1 MISVKCSGGF
11 YNVYDTDVDQTTPF
25 KLADIIQPTD
35 KVIDCEIVVWEE
47 KEGRLNKVIKFR
59 NHSSDFENIL
69 EEVKKI
75 LLETD
80 KSFEINLRIL
90 FARNRI

>member
-1 MISVKCSGGF
+1 MISVKYSGGF
-11 YNVYDTDVDQTTPF
+11 YNVYETDVDQTTPF

-59 NHSSDFENIL
+59 NHSSDFESIL
-69 EEVKKI
+69 KTINKI
-75 LLETD
+75 LLETE
-80 KSFEINLRIL
+80 KSVEINLRIL
-90 FARNRI
+90 FARNTI